1 MALSDRLPDPGFKRH
16 FTGAATHNNNGDF
29 GPGFK
34 SVKLVSDQK
43 VMMSRTNSQRIL
55 SKAVAGQKWNIE
67 IGYNPMTQDEFRP
80 IQAFLQM
87 KQGALTPFFVALPQ
101 YNTPANADWVA
112 DLTNTESGVNGGNPY
127 VFTQPSGTTSA
138 AGSTSLTIYSA
149 NWANNHAQ
157 TPTNIPLPGEIFT
170 IADAANTNHK
180 KTYMITTVETPN
192 VQQAGTVPAN
202 HIRLGISPP
211 LAKEVGQNA
220 VFTFINPLFK
230 VIMPTAIR
238 SYSLNTD
245 NLYSFSLKLEEH
257 L

>member
-34 SVKLVSDQK
+34 SVKVVSDQK

-112 DLTNTESGVNGGNPY
+112 NLTNTDASINSGNPY
-127 VFTQPSGTTSA
+127 IFTQPSGTTSA

-157 TPTNIPLPGEIFT
+157 TPTNIPLPGEMFT
-170 IADAANTNHK
+170 IADASNTNHK

-220 VFTFINPLFK
+220 VFTFITPLFK

>member
-1 MALSDRLPDPGFKRH
+1 MALSNRLPDPGYKRH
-16 FTGAATHNNNGDF
+16 HTGANAHNNNGDF
-29 GPGFK
+29 GPGFQ

-67 IGYNPMTQDEFRP
+67 IGYNPMTQAEFRP

-112 DLTNTESGVNGGNPY
+112 NLTNSDSGINSGNPY
-127 VFTQPSGTTSA
+127 VFTLPTSSA
-138 AGSTSLTIYSA
+138 PAGSTSLNIYSA
-149 NWANNHAQ
+149 NWVNNSGSV
-157 TPTNIPLPGEIFT
+157 PTNIPLPGEMFT
-170 IADAANTNHK
+170 IADSQNTNHT
-180 KTYMITTVETPN
+180 KTYMVTTVETLN
-192 VQQAGTVPAN
+192 VQQAGSVAAN
-202 HIRLGISPP
+202 QIRLGISPP
-211 LAKEVGQNA
+211 LAKEVKQNA
-220 VFTFINPLFK
+220 VFTFITPLFK

-238 SYSLNTD
+238 SYSLNTE
-245 NLYSFSLKLEEH
+245 NLYSFSLKLEEY